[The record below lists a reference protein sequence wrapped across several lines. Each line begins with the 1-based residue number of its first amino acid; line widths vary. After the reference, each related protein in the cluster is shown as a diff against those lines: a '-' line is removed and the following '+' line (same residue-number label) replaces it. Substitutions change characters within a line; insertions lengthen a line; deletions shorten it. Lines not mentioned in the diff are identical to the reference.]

1 MLSKIKSGLR
11 RNKTA
16 VKLYSGFRKAVFFPV
31 RFTPWAGL
39 QLEKAPFSDLLD
51 FKKLNLLKTVR
62 PYTKNGYPRLAN
74 VYDLAM
80 EAEKKNLPGAF
91 IECGV
96 YKGGCCA
103 IFGAVADRFGNKRK
117 TWYLDSF
124 EGMPV
129 TPSEH
134 DGSGTEEIAGEV
146 LRASV
151 ADVEELVF
159 EKLKLPRE
167 NNIIVKGWFEEVLPR
182 IKKDIGPIA
191 VLRLDADWYEATKLI
206 MDELFDQVVPGGY
219 LIFDDYARWVGSRK
233 AVDEFLAAR
242 GLKPEMRFIGSV
254 DNAYGRKLA
263 PMYFQKA

>member
-1 MLSKIKSGLR
+1 MLKKIKSGLR
-11 RNKTA
+11 RNKMA
-16 VKLYSGFRKAVFFPV
+16 VKAYSGLRKILYYPL
-31 RFTPWAGL
+31 RFTSYGVL
-39 QLEKAPFSDLLD
+39 QLEKAPFSDLFD
-51 FKKLNLLKTVR
+51 FKKLDLFKTVR

-74 VYDLAM
+74 VYDLAV
-80 EAEKKNLPGAF
+80 EAEEKNLPGAF

-103 IFGAVADRFGNKRK
+103 IFGAIADRYGNRRK

-124 EGMPV
+124 EGMPT

-159 EKLKLPRE
+159 GKLKLPRDK
-167 NNIIVKGWFEEVLPR
+167 NIIVKGWFEEVLPR
-182 IKKDIGPIA
+182 IKAEIGPIA

-206 MDELFDQVVPGGY
+206 LEQLYDQVVPGGY

-242 GLKPEMRFIGSV
+242 SLQPKMHFIGSV
-254 DNAYGRKLA
+254 DNAYGRQLA
-263 PMYFQKA
+263 PMYFQKP